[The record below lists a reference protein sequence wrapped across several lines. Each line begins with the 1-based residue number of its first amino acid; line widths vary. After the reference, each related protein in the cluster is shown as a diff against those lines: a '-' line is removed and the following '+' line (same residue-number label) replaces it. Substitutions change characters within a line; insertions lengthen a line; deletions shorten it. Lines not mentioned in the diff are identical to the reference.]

1 MFSIGANGA
10 TRTEVQTLIEQGDT
24 RGDLTAGHK
33 AALTAVLDA
42 LPEGDSY
49 TATISGTA
57 DTFEIRVA
65 RSIDPVA
72 A

>member
-1 MFSIGANGA
+1 MFSIGATGL
-10 TRTEVQTLIEQGDT
+10 TRTEVQDLIRQHDD

-33 AALTAVLDA
+33 AALTAALDA
-42 LPEGDSY
+42 LGEGDHY
-49 TATISGTA
+49 TATVSGTA

-65 RSIDPVA
+65 RTLTPIA